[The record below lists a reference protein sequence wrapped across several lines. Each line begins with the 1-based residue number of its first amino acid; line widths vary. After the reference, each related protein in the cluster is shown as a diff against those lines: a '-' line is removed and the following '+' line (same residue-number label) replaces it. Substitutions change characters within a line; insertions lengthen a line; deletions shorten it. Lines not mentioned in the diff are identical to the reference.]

1 MNASPESP
9 VAEQPVK
16 LLLVDDREE
25 NLTSLKAMLEPL
37 GHPMIMARSGAEALR
52 HLLREEFA
60 LVLLDVNMPGM
71 NGFEVA
77 ALIRE
82 REQTRFTPIIFVT
95 ANSADIKMI
104 GQSYQAGGVDYL
116 TKPLDVHVLRS
127 KVSVFVELA
136 KSRQRVEAALAE
148 RERAYEQLR
157 ESREELRRKNE
168 QMEEDLRMAREVQ
181 QAMLAQDYP
190 AFPAGV
196 PAEQSHLRF
205 GHRYLSMSEV
215 GGDFFNILSLSNT
228 QALLFVADVMG
239 HGVRSALVTAM
250 LRAMLEE
257 FKDLAPDPGR
267 FLTQMNHDLHA
278 ILQRTNEPL
287 FTTAFCLIADLET
300 REFRHAGAGHPPPL
314 ILHRQLGTIELLAP
328 RERRSGPA
336 LGIFPEARYE
346 TTAHK
351 LADRDVVL
359 LFTDGIFEVEG
370 ADGEEFGHQRLAEVA
385 SRRMHENVD
394 ALLDGLLAE
403 VREFAGA
410 KGFGDDVCLLGA
422 EVVAR

>member
-1 MNASPESP
+1 MSTSIDSA
-9 VAEQPVK
+9 VAEKPVK
-16 LLLVDDREE
+16 LLLVDDREQ
-25 NLTSLKAMLEPL
+25 NLASLQAMLEPL
-37 GHPMIMARSGAEALR
+37 GHPMITARSGPEALH

-71 NGFEVA
+71 SGFEVA
-77 ALIRE
+77 TLIRE
-82 REQTRFTPIIFVT
+82 REQTRLTPIIFVT
-95 ANSADIKMI
+95 ANAADIEMI

-116 TKPLDVHVLRS
+116 TKPLDVHILRS

-136 KSRQRVEAALAE
+136 KSRQRLGAALAE

-181 QAMLAQDYP
+181 QAMLAQEYP

-196 PAEQSHLRF
+196 PKEQSHLRF
-205 GHRYLSMSEV
+205 GHRYLSMNEV

-287 FTTAFCLIADLET
+287 FTTAFCLLADLEM
-300 REFRHAGAGHPPPL
+300 REFRHASAGHPQPF
-314 ILHRQLGTIELLAP
+314 ILHRKPGTIEWLNPAGRHP
-328 RERRSGPA
+328 GPA

-346 TTAHK
+346 TTAHT
-351 LADRDVVL
+351 LADGDVVL
-359 LFTDGIFEVEG
+359 LFTDGVFEVESPS
-370 ADGEEFGHQRLAEVA
+370 GEEFGQKRLAEIA
-385 SRRMHENVD
+385 RRRMNEDVD
-394 ALLDGLLAE
+394 ALLDGLLGE
-403 VREFAGA
+403 VREFADA
-410 KGFGDDVCLLGA
+410 RGFSDDVCLLGA
-422 EVVAR
+422 EVVGS